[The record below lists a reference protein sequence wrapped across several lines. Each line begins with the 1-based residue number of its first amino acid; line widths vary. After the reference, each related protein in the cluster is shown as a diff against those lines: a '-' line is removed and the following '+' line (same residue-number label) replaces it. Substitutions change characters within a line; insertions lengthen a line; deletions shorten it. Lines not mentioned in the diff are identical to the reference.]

1 MTVLKSGVSVGK
13 MACQNQEE
21 EFDEHL
27 PLRYFSGSKSGKANP
42 WDPNKFPQSWNHNTF
57 LPGQQLMLCVCSVK
71 DRAKRKCHID
81 SGECINS
88 SHILGDTTFPAAF
101 I

>member
-1 MTVLKSGVSVGK
+1 MAVLESGVFVGK

-27 PLRYFSGSKSGKANP
+27 PLRYFSGFKSGKANP
-42 WDPNKFPQSWNHNTF
+42 WDPNKFPQSWNHTTF
-57 LPGQQLMLCVCSVK
+57 LPGQQLMHCVCSVK

-81 SGECINS
+81 SGKCINS
-88 SHILGDTTFPAAF
+88 SPILEDTTCPTAF

>member
-27 PLRYFSGSKSGKANP
+27 SLRCFSGSKSGKANP
-42 WDPNKFPQSWNHNTF
+42 WDPNKFPQS
-57 LPGQQLMLCVCSVK
+57 
-71 DRAKRKCHID
+71 
-81 SGECINS
+81 
-88 SHILGDTTFPAAF
+88 
-101 I
+101 